1 MQKEK
6 EEKKK
11 LLELKQQKI
20 NKQNVGHYIPNKVKD
35 RTLEKKLKTLA
46 TKGGLHFYFSNFF
59 YSLNFTSGETL

>member
-20 NKQNVGHYIPNKVKD
+20 NKQNVGHYIPNKVK
-35 RTLEKKLKTLA
+35 TLA